1 MQTLSSSSHRQGEA
15 GQAAVELAIA
25 LMVLVLLM
33 GGVLALGP
41 LMYTNVAINTAAY
54 DCAVAAAQSLNP
66 EQSRYQG
73 ITAAQETLARQNLR
87 ATAAQIGVY
96 SDWRR
101 GSPVVCQVQYK
112 VNLEGVPL
120 VNYFNIDP
128 VINYRVALPAQAFK
142 SVWK

>member
-1 MQTLSSSSHRQGEA
+1 MKTASLTQRRPGQS

-25 LMVLVLLM
+25 LMVLILLM

-41 LMYTNVAINTAAY
+41 IIYTHVAINTAAY

-73 ITAAQETLARQNLR
+73 ITAAQETLARQNIR
-87 ATAAQIGVY
+87 ASAAQIGVY
-96 SDWRR
+96 SDWQR
-101 GSPVVCQVQYK
+101 GSPVVCQVQYQ
-112 VNLEGVPL
+112 VNLDDVPL

-128 VINYRVALPAQAFK
+128 VINYRVALPAQTFK